1 MFRLTYD
8 TNVTGP
14 HLLTTALAPLLLKS
28 ASPRLIFLAS
38 GTASFKLSEDDTF
51 ILNHAPEPG
60 WPKQTFRELPAYK
73 SSKIALNMIMRDWE
87 RLLRK
92 DGVKVWAVNPGFLAT
107 GLGGMWWRGSMMR
120 CRGRS
125 SPATGRTGC
134 RRGDDATRWHRTTS
148 VTRRVGSSKQNAGV
162 PS

>member
-14 HLLTTALAPLLLKS
+14 HLLTTSLAPLLLKS

-51 ILNHAPEPG
+51 ILNKAPEPG

-92 DGVKVWAVNPGFLAT
+92 DGVRVWAVNPGFLAT
-107 GLGGMWWRGSMMR
+107 GLGGDVEVLKKIGAGEPRLGGEILR
-120 CRGRS
+120 
-125 SPATGRTGC
+125 
-134 RRGDDATRWHRTTS
+134 DAVEGKYDGLQGKVISHH
-148 VTRRVGSSKQNAGV
+148 GKDGV
-162 PS
+162 QAW